1 MSGFGDCS
9 FFQVDMSSRPDIGEN
24 SPFFLKDVLVNCCKS
39 HSLSLGMFCSVG
51 RKGSFWDVLVA

>member
-9 FFQVDMSSRPDIGEN
+9 FFQVDMSSGDRHWWEFP
-24 SPFFLKDVLVNCCKS
+24 VLPVLAKCCKS

-51 RKGSFWDVLVA
+51 GKGSFLRCVGS